1 MAAGTRVRKRPM
13 RGGELRVNALL
24 PKRDDSGLGQG
35 GDSGGG
41 DE

>member
-1 MAAGTRVRKRPM
+1 M

-24 PKRDDSGLGQG
+24 PKRDDGGLGQG

-41 DE
+41 DK